1 MEVKFDRDICP
12 YLKNAVCQ
20 LQQQEQTQE
29 VKLPEAMPD
38 IGRIL
43 CCRGQVLIRSKEWR
57 GSSAAVSGGVMAW
70 VLYIP
75 EDGGD
80 VRSVEAWVP
89 FQMRWEFPQAQ
100 RDGTVVVSPLIKSMD
115 ARATSARKMMV
126 RCEVQILGQALEPT
140 QAQVCLPAQ
149 LPEDVQLRTEVYPV
163 KLPVEAGEKL
173 LQLEQELPVAS
184 GAMLYCNVIPEVI
197 EQKVMAGRL
206 VFRGTAAVHG
216 LCMGANGQP
225 ETFDAAIPFSQYTE
239 LDKTHSTNADSRMD
253 VVLTALEL
261 ESVEEGNLVLKASAA
276 AQYVISDRTML
287 KLPMDAYSRERK
299 LALSFEPMELPAV
312 LDEPHVSVCA
322 AHTADIAARQILD
335 AAWQPHHGICSKEE
349 DSLAVSVPGQF
360 SLLYFD
366 EEGLLQAYTQQAKGV
381 TQMPCQRENQVSCC
395 LLRTQKPDVTMLAS
409 GVELTAQT
417 ELCVPVSAGNRMEMI
432 SGLELGE
439 PLPVDENRPSLILQ
453 RAGDETL
460 WDIAKACGSTVEAIQ
475 KANALQQDPEK
486 GRMLLIPIP

>member
-57 GSSAAVSGGVMAW
+57 GSSAAVSGGVMVW

-75 EDGGD
+75 EDGGE

-89 FQMRWEFPQAQ
+89 FQMRWDFPQAQ
-100 RDGTVVVSPLIKSMD
+100 RDGTVMVSPLIKSMD
-115 ARATSARKMMV
+115 ARATSARKLMV
-126 RCEVQILGQALEPT
+126 RCEVQLLGQALEPT
-140 QAQVCLPAQ
+140 QAQICLPGQ

-173 LQLEQELPVAS
+173 LQLEQALPVAS
-184 GAMLYCNVIPEVI
+184 GAMLYCNIIPEVI

-206 VFRGTAAVHG
+206 VFRGSAAVHG
-216 LCMGANGQP
+216 LCMGSNGQP
-225 ETFDAAIPFSQYTE
+225 EAFDAAIPFSHYTE
-239 LDKTHSTNADSRMD
+239 LDKNHSTNADSRMD
-253 VVLTALEL
+253 VVLTSMEL
-261 ESVEEGNLVLKASAA
+261 ENAEDGNLVLKASAA

-287 KLPMDAYSRERK
+287 ALPVDAYSTERRVE
-299 LALSFEPMELPAV
+299 LSFEPMELPAV
-312 LDEPHVSVCA
+312 LDEPYVSVSA
-322 AHTADIAARQILD
+322 AHTADITARQILD
-335 AAWQPHHGICSKEE
+335 AAWQPHHGICIKDE
-349 DSLAVSVPGQF
+349 DNLTVTLPGQF
-360 SLLYFD
+360 FLLYMD
-366 EEGLLQAYTQQAKGV
+366 GEGQLQAYTQQAQG
-381 TQMPCQRENQVSCC
+381 TAQMPCQRENKVCC
-395 LLRTQKPDVTMLAS
+395 FLMSSRKPDATMLADT
-409 GVELTAQT
+409 VELTAQAD
-417 ELCVPVSAGNRMEMI
+417 LCVPVSAGSSMEMI
-432 SGLELGE
+432 GALELGE
-439 PLPVDENRPSLILQ
+439 QLAVDENRPSLILQ
-453 RAGDETL
+453 RAGNESL
-460 WDIAKACGSTVEAIQ
+460 WDIAKACGSTVEAIE